1 MKKIMLL
8 GCLMCSAFA
17 WANVFAKSYEW
28 CVTDEQ
34 ATFNRC
40 TENVGTTWGKAK
52 SAEPCA
58 EAYKYGLAQCKE
70 VYINKGK

>member
-8 GCLMCSAFA
+8 GCLMCSGFA
-17 WANVFAKSYEW
+17 WADYES
-28 CVTDEQ
+28 CVIAERS
-34 ATFNRC
+34 TFNRC
-40 TENVGTTWGKAK
+40 TQNVGTTWGKAK

>member
-17 WANVFAKSYEW
+17 WADYDH
-28 CVTDEQ
+28 CVTNAQGNFYSCLGRTTSLGYNSSNPKSVEL
-34 ATFNRC
+34 C
-40 TENVGTTWGKAK
+40 KNV
-52 SAEPCA
+52 
-58 EAYKYGLAQCKE
+58 YKFGLAQCKE

>member
-17 WANVFAKSYEW
+17 WAKTDYENCIDNEHWVFNNCVQSVSALFTHSSNPKS
-28 CVTDEQ
+28 V
-34 ATFNRC
+34 
-40 TENVGTTWGKAK
+40 
-52 SAEPCA
+52 
-58 EAYKYGLAQCKE
+58 EACKDGYKFGLAQCKE

>member
-17 WANVFAKSYEW
+17 WADYES
-28 CVTDEQ
+28 CVDDERS
-34 ATFNRC
+34 TFNHC
-40 TENVGTTWGKAK
+40 TEDVGTTWGKEK
-52 SAEPCA
+52 SAAPCA
-58 EAYKYGLAQCKE
+58 DAYTFGLAQCKK